1 VTADR
6 PVAALL
12 FAWAL
17 VDLLQVPLVAA
28 VFLSFRLSRRLGRAW
43 KAVAVSFAG
52 YVGWVVLTARVVP
65 YSPSGFVV
73 LLFGMLLD
81 PRRETPPERTWL
93 LGAAAAVAVFWA
105 VPVALAW
112 RLGRRGARPPATM
125 SRRGGAT

>member
-1 VTADR
+1 MGSADR

-12 FAWAL
+12 VAWAL
-17 VDLLQVPLVAA
+17 VDLLQLPLVFA

-43 KAVAVSFAG
+43 KAVGLCFGAYAA
-52 YVGWVVLTARVVP
+52 WVVVTARLVP
-65 YSPSGFVV
+65 YSPSGLVV

-93 LGAAAAVAVFWA
+93 LGSGIALVLFWV

-112 RLGRRGARPPATM
+112 RFGGGARAPRPPA
-125 SRRGGAT
+125 R